1 MAPPQVKRWCF
12 TLNNWTEE
20 ELTNIRIKTQDQTKY
35 LIAGKEKGEEGT
47 PHLQGF
53 VHFKNKKRMSE
64 VKKIIGPRA
73 HLEVAVGSDIDNK
86 EYCGK
91 EGDVAIEEGEPQENG
106 SKKRKTTMGKK
117 IRDLVHKLSNEKR
130 VAVLEDPDNVQTY
143 ALYRSTID
151 KLVRE
156 EKLEFEIVMMKDEFA
171 TVQLREWQVNL
182 IKIIDGPIDNRQVH
196 WYTDQEGGKGKTFMS
211 RYLVSQGNA
220 IRFENGKSA
229 DIKFAYGG
237 QRVAIFDYCRAQSEH
252 INYEV
257 IESIKNGIYLNT
269 KYESEMRIYSIPHV
283 VVFANRP
290 PDWGKMSIDR
300 WMHHII

>member
-1 MAPPQVKRWCF
+1 MASIK
-12 TLNNWTEE
+12 E
-20 ELTNIRIKTQDQTKY
+20 KTQDMYKY
-35 LIAGKEKGEEGT
+35 IIIGKEKGDQGT
-47 PHLQGF
+47 KHLQGF
-53 VHFKNKKRMSE
+53 VHFYDKQRMTS

-73 HLEVAVGSDIDNK
+73 HLEKALGSDEDNRK
-86 EYCGK
+86 YCGK
-91 EGDVAIEEGEPQENG
+91 EGDIFMEDGEVQQNG
-106 SKKRKTTMGKK
+106 AKKKKVTMGVK
-117 IRDLVHKLSNEKR
+117 IRNLVHKLLNEKR
-130 VAVLEDPDNVQTY
+130 VAVLEDPENVQTY
-143 ALYRSTID
+143 AMYRGTID

-156 EKLEFEIVMMKDEFA
+156 EALEFEIVMMKDEFA

-182 IKIIDGPIDNRQVH
+182 IKIIEGPIDNRQVH
-196 WYTDQEGGKGKTFMS
+196 WYTDATGGKGKTFMA
-211 RYLVSQGNA
+211 RYLVSQGGA

-237 QRVAIFDYCRAQSEH
+237 QRVAIFDYCRSQSEH

-269 KYESEMRIYSIPHV
+269 KYESEMRIYGIPHV

-300 WMHHII
+300 WVHHII